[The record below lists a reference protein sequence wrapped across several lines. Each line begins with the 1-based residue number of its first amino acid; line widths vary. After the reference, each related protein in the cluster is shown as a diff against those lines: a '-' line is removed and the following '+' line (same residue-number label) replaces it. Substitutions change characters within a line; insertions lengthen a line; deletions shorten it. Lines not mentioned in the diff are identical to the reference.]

1 MGGFVIYGLGIG
13 MGCYPILKTTW
24 KYFPENKGLLTGLLL
39 SVFGLCTF
47 IFTSI
52 ADAII
57 NPAGEEPNDKGIFT
71 QENIAIRMRNFS
83 LIMSITIGVC
93 GILSQILMFPLD
105 KIENIDNNQVV
116 VEENDNNSKDVKQSH
131 ASNEINN
138 KEKEAPISDNNCEK
152 IDITK
157 DEENN
162 KVFFCEPFMQVF
174 KSSRFH
180 LFNLMFVGTLCKF
193 K

>member
-1 MGGFVIYGLGIG
+1 
-13 MGCYPILKTTW
+13 
-24 KYFPENKGLLTGLLL
+24 
-39 SVFGLCTF
+39 
-47 IFTSI
+47 
-52 ADAII
+52 
-57 NPAGEEPNDKGIFT
+57 
-71 QENIAIRMRNFS
+71 
-83 LIMSITIGVC
+83 MSITMGVC

-105 KIENIDNNQVV
+105 NIENIDNNQVV

-131 ASNEINN
+131 ASNKINN

-162 KVFFCEPFMQVF
+162 KIFVSEPFMQVF
-174 KSSRFH
+174 KSLRFH
-180 LFNLMFVGTLCKF
+180 LFNLMFVGILCKF